1 MEDLYYTQSLNLAAY
16 LKYKGKEPI
25 NSETINRI
33 TTFYFDKDE
42 ETHRIVRDY
51 NSNTEIKE
59 FIAAFRDIKHM
70 IKK

>member
-1 MEDLYYTQSLNLAAY
+1 MDNLYYTQSLNLAAY

-25 NSETINRI
+25 KSETIKGI
-33 TTFYFDKDE
+33 TTFFFDKDE
-42 ETHRIVRDY
+42 ETHQIVRDY

-59 FIAAFRDIKHM
+59 FISAFRDIKHM

>member
-1 MEDLYYTQSLNLAAY
+1 MGDLYYTQSLNLAAY

-25 NSETINRI
+25 KSETINNI

-42 ETHRIVRDY
+42 KTHQIVRDY
-51 NSNTEIKE
+51 NSDIDLKK
-59 FIAAFRDIKHM
+59 FITAFRDIKFM